1 MSIKTILVHADP
13 GPGCNRR
20 VRVALQL
27 ADRFGGA
34 VTGLGAEALG
44 TPMGSGFAPIEGVV
58 LEAAEE
64 HIDSDLTAA
73 EKHFHALAAGHE
85 NIGWIAKEDFPD
97 RMLAVHARGA
107 DLIVASRPGHGEAA
121 TYAARPAELVMDAGV
136 PVLLT
141 ADGEAPLR
149 GERVVVGWK
158 DTRESRRA
166 LADALPFL
174 MRAQSV
180 VVVAVGADNGAQAGL
195 NDVVRRLA
203 RHGVDASIEIVAKT
217 KASIAETLEDTATR
231 HGADLIVIGA
241 YGHSRLREWMLGG
254 VTEDFIASSSKFV
267 LLSR

>member
-1 MSIKTILVHADP
+1 MSFKTILVHADP

-20 VRVALQL
+20 VRVALQV
-27 ADRFGGA
+27 ADWFDSA

-44 TPMGSGFAPIEGVV
+44 TPMGSGFAPIEAVV

-64 HIDSDLTAA
+64 HIDADLTAA
-73 EKHFHALAAGHE
+73 EKHFHALTAGRD
-85 NIGWIAKEDFPD
+85 NIGWISREDFPD
-97 RMLAVHARGA
+97 RMLAIHARGA
-107 DLIVASRPGHGEAA
+107 DLIVASRPERGEAA
-121 TYAARPAELVMDAGV
+121 TYAARPAELVMDAGA

-141 ADGEAPLR
+141 ADGDAPFR
-149 GERVVVGWK
+149 GERIVVGWK
-158 DTRESRRA
+158 DTRKSRRA
-166 LADALPFL
+166 LANSLPFL

-180 VVVAVGADNGAQAGL
+180 VVVAVGADSGAQAGL
-195 NDVVRRLA
+195 NDVARRLS
-203 RHGVDASIEIVAKT
+203 RHGVEASIEIVAKT
-217 KASIAETLEDTATR
+217 RASIAETLEDTATR

>member
-1 MSIKTILVHADP
+1 MSFKTILVHADP

-20 VRVALQL
+20 VRVAMQM
-27 ADRFGGA
+27 ADWFGGA

-44 TPMGSGFAPIEGVV
+44 TVLASGFAPIEGVV

-64 HIDSDLTAA
+64 HIDNDLSAA
-73 EKHFHALAAGHE
+73 KKHFHALSAGRE
-85 NIGWIAKEDFPD
+85 NTSWISKEDFPD
-97 RMLAVHARGA
+97 RALAIHARGA
-107 DLIVASRPGHGEAA
+107 DLIVASRPERGEAA
-121 TYAARPAELVMDAGV
+121 TYAARPAELVMDAGA

-141 ADGEAPLR
+141 ANGDAPFR

-166 LADALPFL
+166 LADSLPFL
-174 MRAQSV
+174 MRAQIA
-180 VVVAVGADNGAQAGL
+180 VVVAVGADTGAQAGL
-195 NDVVRRLA
+195 NDVARRLA
-203 RHGVDASIEIVAKT
+203 RHGVEASIEIVAKT
-217 KASIAETLEDTATR
+217 KASIAETLEDSATR

-267 LLSR
+267 MLSH